1 MGRELAWPFP
11 HGINGSGGPH
21 IPLTPQLG
29 PPLLWFQECVV
40 LSSDNSS
47 SFPFSWVPHQNLGA
61 DIVSQAGDRELST
74 LSRG

>member
-47 SFPFSWVPHQNLGA
+47 SFSFSWVPHQNLGA